1 MIFIDLESRL
11 PTDTDIPGWAPWSQ
25 AKWDAWLAKS
35 AQIVTV
41 MAEFEEAV
49 DIDGRN
55 ALIDAN
61 GGHWGQLKDWLLALS
76 SGKCWF
82 SEAKE
87 LFSHYD
93 VEHFRPKKEA
103 KGLGSEVRDGYWWL
117 AFDYIN
123 FRVCGNVGNRK
134 KGGWFPLQP
143 GSQVSCYGHRCEET
157 EAAYFLDPI
166 DIGDVKLLAFD
177 EEGKAIPAP
186 GTSPWEK
193 QRVVE
198 TVLRLKLN
206 EHEALAEAR
215 RKVWAKVTTLINQYL
230 MAKSRCVAGG
240 NAVAKE
246 KAKTA
251 LKQVR
256 ELTRPTAELSSVAKW
271 CVLLRQDPQ
280 LSHAVV

>member
-1 MIFIDLESRL
+1 MIFIDLEARL
-11 PTDTDIPGWAPWSQ
+11 PTDKDIPGWMPWSQ

-35 AQIVTV
+35 AQIVSA
-41 MAEFEEAV
+41 MAVFDAAV
-49 DIDGRN
+49 DLDGRN
-55 ALIDAN
+55 SHIDAN
-61 GGHWGQLKDWLLALS
+61 KAHWGQLKEWLLALS

-117 AFDYIN
+117 AFDYTN

-134 KGGWFPLQP
+134 KGGWFPLQT
-143 GSQVSCYGHRCEET
+143 GSQVSCYGHPCEET
-157 EAAYFLDPI
+157 ETAYFLDPI
-166 DIGDVKLLAFD
+166 DIDDVKLLAFD

-186 GTSPWEK
+186 GSTPWEQ

-215 RKVWAKVTTLINQYL
+215 RKVWAKVTTLINQYQA
-230 MAKSRCVAGG
+230 AKSRCVAGG